1 MFDTVATLAKQV
13 ARCDTECIHGVN
25 VKADVQTL
33 RFGMVVNAHTAH
45 VCECTHTQCANTN
58 SQRDIVVFV
67 SLGSMCVS

>member
-45 VCECTHTQCANTN
+45 VCVSVHTRNVRTRALKDTLLCLFPWGA
-58 SQRDIVVFV
+58 
-67 SLGSMCVS
+67 CV